1 MFERWLRFE
10 SAAAGRQAESLLA
23 AVDSE
28 VVLTNGYC
36 WVDFPEPDYARIGY
50 RGDGYIDKL
59 LALFVC
65 QELAKRFRVVN
76 IGCNEKG
83 WTPDRVDWLLGFS
96 PSMSAN
102 AQAATVIS
110 REVAAFFRDVADS
123 SF

>member
-36 WVDFPEPDYARIGY
+36 WVDFPEPDYARIVY

-83 WTPDRVDWLLGFS
+83 WTPDRLLWLQEFK